1 MPRWLLLHPPL
12 LGPAVLRPLADEL
25 RRRGQPVA
33 LPDLRAAVDP
43 AREWPERWTVLAARE
58 GAVEVVVGF
67 SGAGVV
73 LPSVA
78 AAVGASRVVW
88 LDAVVPERSG
98 ATTTGAEIRSLVAPF
113 IRGGRIAD

>member
-1 MPRWLLLHPPL
+1 MPHSSVVGVRVTHRSSPSGTSLKPAGGGRLQPVPRWLLLHPPL

-58 GAVEVVVGF
+58 GAVEVVVGC
-67 SGAGVV
+67 SGAGVG
-73 LPSVA
+73 LP
-78 AAVGASRVVW
+78 
-88 LDAVVPERSG
+88 
-98 ATTTGAEIRSLVAPF
+98 
-113 IRGGRIAD
+113 